1 MRPSFLTITI
11 MSVKLDRWLRE
22 YNDHNPNCASN
33 NNNNDKKRLAVLT
46 CIISR
51 SATRQACFAKG
62 KVHFQPAD
70 TDRQLVSDPR
80 QRAAVSPLNFSG
92 SRLLKKESLEFRG
105 RSKLKRR
112 AEGRSSKTIDRHTLR
127 LAKRSPG
134 HGRTMRKPECLFM
147 ITTQ

>member
-1 MRPSFLTITI
+1 
-11 MSVKLDRWLRE
+11 MSQQS
-22 YNDHNPNCASN
+22 NDHNPNCASN

-112 AEGRSSKTIDRHTLR
+112 AEGRSSKTIDRHTLC
-127 LAKRSPG
+127 LAKG
-134 HGRTMRKPECLFM
+134 HQDTVAP
-147 ITTQ
+147 

>member
-1 MRPSFLTITI
+1 
-11 MSVKLDRWLRE
+11 MSQQS
-22 YNDHNPNCASN
+22 NDHNPNCASN
-33 NNNNDKKRLAVLT
+33 NNNDKKRLAVST

-127 LAKRSPG
+127 LAKRSSG